1 MPTNTQQWNLC
12 TQAHLHSLI
21 RSHSQSHTQSHR
33 LCVRACECFFFAHR
47 SIKVCIHANINSA
60 RQTQCQTFTCAPP
73 LSRILVFCCCRIFIS
88 NNISNSKFSAIS
100 SRIRKCS
107 LRAFKLAFGNCS
119 SSFSMRC
126 HNIGVSFFTQFC
138 IHKPIHTAHTHIL
151 HSYIDCRRCR
161 AHYTFF
167 QYARKKT
174 ILDCTHSPI
183 YHLCV
188 CGHSLCFRSFCC
200 LVEII
205 NKFDK
210 CIAKTISTAAD
221 YYLLL
226 WIAYSSLETHT
237 QCI

>member
-1 MPTNTQQWNLC
+1 MLLPSPEFWFFVVAAFSYRTTYRIRNFLPYPLEFGNVVCVHSNWLLET
-12 TQAHLHSLI
+12 AHQVF
-21 RSHSQSHTQSHR
+21 R
-33 LCVRACECFFFAHR
+33 CVV
-47 SIKVCIHANINSA
+47 I
-60 RQTQCQTFTCAPP
+60 
-73 LSRILVFCCCRIFIS
+73 ILVFLLS
-88 NNISNSKFSAIS
+88 H
-100 SRIRKCS
+100 
-107 LRAFKLAFGNCS
+107 
-119 SSFSMRC
+119 SFAYT
-126 HNIGVSFFTQFC
+126 NPYTQ
-138 IHKPIHTAHTHIL
+138 AHTHIL

-183 YHLCV
+183 YHLLCV